1 MDAPL
6 HLDAVLKPNRS
17 LPKAGLYALLGVL
30 AFFNLAVGTLMVLA
44 LHAAPI
50 PFFLGLDFLAVAL
63 AFRASY
69 RQGRQFERVQVTADE
84 VLVTHEFGS
93 SARTVWRSPTAF
105 TRVELEGEAEEAH
118 VRLRLSGRSLIV
130 ARQLG
135 PQERSDFGKALQA
148 AIKSAR
154 SERHSGESPP

>member
-1 MDAPL
+1 M
-6 HLDAVLKPNRS
+6 DAVLTPNRS
-17 LPKAGLYALLGVL
+17 LPKAGLYVLLGAL
-30 AFFNLAVGTLMVLA
+30 AVINVAVGTLMVLA

-50 PFFLGLDFLAVAL
+50 PFFLGVDFLAVTL

-69 RQGRQFERVQVTADE
+69 RQGRQAERVQVTADE
-84 VLVTHEFGS
+84 VRVTHEFG
-93 SARTVWRSPTAF
+93 ARRRMVWRSPTAF

-148 AIKSAR
+148 AIRSAR
-154 SERHSGESPP
+154 SERHEGEVAP